1 MLKRIAIALLVA
13 MLIAPA
19 AALGQTRR
27 RSQRRSRTPTAQQ
40 TAQKVA
46 QVRNTGA
53 TEVASQIKLM
63 TRFIYLLGGVAN
75 GIASVDEAIKKNEAT
90 PQLIQSNEQ
99 SKATVKNGF
108 QSFRESLDR
117 LEISFRNQPEL
128 QPYYIK
134 LAGSAAGAA
143 KAEEMAAAGQY
154 DAAGRSLLTVINR
167 LTDVLVAMRQ

>member
-13 MLIAPA
+13 LLIAPT

-27 RSQRRSRTPTAQQ
+27 RSSRTTTPSQSS
-40 TAQKVA
+40 AQKTSA
-46 QVRNTGA
+46 ARTAGA
-53 TEVASQIKLM
+53 TEVANQIKLM
-63 TRFIYLLGGVAN
+63 TKFIYLLGGVAN
-75 GIASVDEAIKKNEAT
+75 GIATVDDAVKKNQAS

-99 SKATVKNGF
+99 NKAIVKKGF
-108 QSFRESLDR
+108 QDFRIALDK
-117 LEISFRNQPEL
+117 LEVDFRNQPDL

-143 KAEEMAAAGQY
+143 KAEEQAATGQY
-154 DAAGRSLLTVINR
+154 DAGGRSLLNVINR